1 MTIDK
6 RTQIQ
11 DWEMKQ
17 DIESK
22 SRKAVENHFR
32 VINKMS
38 KFVKENKEPLGKE
51 LQEMYG
57 YLDKCW
63 VCGKEFTFLDR
74 ISFNVVHSF
83 EGNSH
88 RRNCE

>member
-1 MTIDK
+1 LFFEQGFIFIK
-6 RTQIQ
+6 
-11 DWEMKQ
+11 MKTTLK
-17 DIESK
+17 SK
-22 SRKAVENHFR
+22 SKKAVENHLK
-32 VINKMS
+32 VMNKMS
-38 KFVKENKEPLGKE
+38 KFTNKEPSEKE
-51 LQEMYG
+51 LNEMYS

-63 VCGKEFTFLDR
+63 ICERKFNFWDG

>member
-1 MTIDK
+1 
-6 RTQIQ
+6 
-11 DWEMKQ
+11 MKSN
-17 DIESK
+17 IERK
-22 SRKAVENHFR
+22 SMKATNHHLK
-32 VINKMS
+32 VIGKMS
-38 KFVKENKEPLGKE
+38 KFVNREPSGEE

-63 VCGKEFTFLDR
+63 ICGKEFTFWNR

>member
-1 MTIDK
+1 
-6 RTQIQ
+6 
-11 DWEMKQ
+11 MKT

-22 SRKAVENHFR
+22 SKKAVENHFK

-38 KFVKENKEPLGKE
+38 KFINKEPSEKE

-57 YLDKCW
+57 YLDICW
-63 VCGKEFTFLDR
+63 VCGRGFTFWDR